1 MKKHILLLIA
11 IMSIFLSACSIY
23 KQEFDCEP
31 PNGVPC
37 TSETDLEAMIIETNK
52 GPDLFLPVEKEE
64 YKLPCAKR
72 AKVPAERIAAS
83 LNRKVWLCNQSS
95 EFGYHVQGHYI
106 YQAVSPINREDDCC
120 PSVYYSN

>member
-31 PNGVPC
+31 PKGVPC

-52 GPDLFLPVEKEE
+52 GPDLFLPVEVTWRGFLAVGRFL
-64 YKLPCAKR
+64 LPACSGR
-72 AKVPAERIAAS
+72 DGV
-83 LNRKVWLCNQSS
+83 
-95 EFGYHVQGHYI
+95 
-106 YQAVSPINREDDCC
+106 CC
-120 PSVYYSN
+120 